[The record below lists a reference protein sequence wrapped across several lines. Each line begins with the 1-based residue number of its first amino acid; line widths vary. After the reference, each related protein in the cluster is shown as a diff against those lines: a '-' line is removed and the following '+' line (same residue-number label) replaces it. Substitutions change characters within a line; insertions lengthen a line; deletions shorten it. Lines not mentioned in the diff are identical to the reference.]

1 MLASPEFS
9 PKRICIIKPSALG
22 DVLQALPIL
31 APLRQ
36 RFPYAQISWVI
47 NANLANLLEDHPHI
61 DERIPFHR
69 HGGAVDLWRLMR
81 KLHQSDFD
89 LVIDLQGLLRTGL
102 MTAATRA
109 SHRWGLET
117 AREGSG
123 VFCTALLPDTGHD
136 VPAWQRY
143 WRVAE
148 AILPNHP
155 RGNAELA
162 LTSYDRAVLFDQ
174 LASLPRPW
182 LAVCPGARWET
193 KRWPAEKF
201 ARIALRAHRELAAS
215 PILLGSPDERELCDN
230 IANTLSQHISAHGFA
245 HLGGKTNLRSL
256 AAILEA
262 SDWALTNDSGPL
274 HLADAMGTPAVGLF
288 TCTSP
293 VRSGPPPHRHEL
305 ITTRLDCA
313 AGYHKKCPLAG
324 DRHLACFQELDEE
337 RVWRGLVRLV
347 EKSHRAAG

>member
-1 MLASPEFS
+1 MLASPDFS

-36 RFPYAQISWVI
+36 RFPHAHISWVI

-69 HGGAVDLWRLMR
+69 QGGAADWWHLLRT
-81 KLHQSDFD
+81 LHQNRFD
-89 LVIDLQGLLRTGL
+89 LVIDLQGLIRTGL

-109 SHRWGLET
+109 RHRIGLET
-117 AREGSG
+117 AREGSAT
-123 VFCTALLPDTGHD
+123 FCTALLPHTGHD

-148 AILPNHP
+148 AILPNFP
-155 RGNAELA
+155 RGTAELSVSA
-162 LTSYDRAVLFDQ
+162 QDRAVLDQ
-174 LASLPRPW
+174 LARLPRPW

-201 ARIALRAHRELAAS
+201 ANIALRAHRELAAS
-215 PILLGSPDERELCDN
+215 PILLGSPDERELCDT
-230 IANTLSQHISAHGFA
+230 IADTLTQHISPNHFS
-245 HLGGKTNLRSL
+245 HLGGKTNLRGL

-262 SDWALTNDSGPL
+262 ADWALTNDSGPL
-274 HLADAMGTPAVGLF
+274 HLADAMGTPAVGIF

-305 ITTRLDCA
+305 VATQLDCA
-313 AGYHKKCPLAG
+313 AGYHKKCPFSGA
-324 DRHLACFQELDEE
+324 RHLACFQELDEQ
-337 RVWRGLVRLV
+337 RVWHALRRLV